1 MLVLV
6 IHCEPPGVLGGIFSI
21 IAPGTPS
28 AEEWTKKMCDKESE
42 SSHVDPSL
50 IWEWARTYLA
60 TFEATAARCF
70 VSTWVLREVVLQ
82 GKVCSPRHYSP
93 ALRLQ
98 HPMIWGELRRL
109 SVRRL
114 PRLIPLRTRMDTSD
128 RQPTHRRESQLPIT
142 RTAQP
147 KPTLRKN
154 VQRMRVHA
162 EDLAG
167 GE

>member
-1 MLVLV
+1 
-6 IHCEPPGVLGGIFSI
+6 
-21 IAPGTPS
+21 
-28 AEEWTKKMCDKESE
+28 
-42 SSHVDPSL
+42 
-50 IWEWARTYLA
+50 
-60 TFEATAARCF
+60 

-167 GE
+167 GEWQPWASQSARFCALAQAPALQWLQAPRLFGTALGLAPPVSILAQHFSCGHTARSACVCAHLWSGM